1 VLAVIERIKAIARET
16 RGIELETE
24 VKVLG
29 EDEFTF

>member
-1 VLAVIERIKAIARET
+1 MIDRIKAQARET

-29 EDEFTF
+29 EDDFTF